1 MINVNYCV
9 NCGSTNINSYNSGL
23 HKFVVDRMLGLE
35 KTNMGFMQ
43 CKLIH
48 CKVCDFAG
56 VDARFTPEEEQRYYK
71 NYMKEEYINH
81 RCSYDSSKEELL
93 VYSTK
98 DYKIMRRKVL
108 HDVLSKNINLSKIN
122 SVLDFGGD
130 TGELIPESLREAKKY
145 ILEIEN
151 RNIPNDITPIN
162 DVSESGPID
171 LIVCGHTLEHVSY
184 PQDLINQ
191 IKTFMNSDSYLYIE
205 VPKELTHG
213 YTHNHY
219 FHEHI
224 NQYNLNS
231 LKAIVENNGMVTV
244 DLGELTYPKY
254 INGALYI
261 IGKLK

>member
-9 NCGSTNINSYNSGL
+9 NCGSKNVNFYNSGL
-23 HKFVVDRMLGLE
+23 HKFVVDRMLGLAQ
-35 KTNMGFMQ
+35 TNRGFVQ
-43 CKLIH
+43 CQLVH
-48 CKVCDFAG
+48 CNDCDFAG
-56 VDARFTPEEEQRYYK
+56 VDTRFTPEEEKRYYK

-81 RCSYDSSKEELL
+81 RCSYDGSKEDLL
-93 VYSTK
+93 VYSTEE
-98 DYKIMRRKVL
+98 YKIMRRAVL
-108 HDVLSKNINLSKIN
+108 NDVLSKNLELSKIN

-130 TGELIPESLREAKKY
+130 TGELIPESLKSAKKY

-151 RNIPNDITPIN
+151 RNIPNDITLIKN
-162 DVSESGPID
+162 VSESGLID
-171 LIVCGHTLEHVSY
+171 LIICGHTLEHVSY
-184 PQDLINQ
+184 PQELINQ
-191 IKTFMNSDSYLYIE
+191 IKTFMNSNTYLYIE

-213 YTHNHY
+213 YTHHHY

-231 LKAIVENNGMVTV
+231 LKAIVENNGMITI
-244 DLGELTYPKY
+244 DLGELVYPKY